1 MSQSGQRR
9 CGSPAA
15 ISSRN
20 IRLQPPQ
27 AKGINLN
34 QSARQPPQGKP
45 AKWFESLN
53 LAMLRRGAITDLACP
68 PLKFPI
74 MIKRVVLPKFFCRLE
89 AFKSQAAGHRYLF
102 LI

>member
-15 ISSRN
+15 IPSRN

-45 AKWFESLN
+45 WFESLN
-53 LAMLRRGAITDLACP
+53 LAMLGRGAITDLACP

-74 MIKRVVLPKFFCRLE
+74 MIKRVVFPKFFCRLD